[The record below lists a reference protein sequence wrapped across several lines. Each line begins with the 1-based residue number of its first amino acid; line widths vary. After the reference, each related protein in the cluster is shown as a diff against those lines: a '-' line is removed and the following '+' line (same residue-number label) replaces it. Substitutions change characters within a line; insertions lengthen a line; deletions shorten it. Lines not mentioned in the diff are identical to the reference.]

1 MPVWLS
7 KIVTRVVAAVG
18 IKELQKWIEYGVIWL
33 ELKKK
38 KARQDQ
44 AEETIKEEL
53 KKAGNDE
60 QAQKDAIDKFFD
72 STR

>member
-7 KIVTRVVAAVG
+7 QIVARVVAAVG

-33 ELKKK
+33 EMKKR